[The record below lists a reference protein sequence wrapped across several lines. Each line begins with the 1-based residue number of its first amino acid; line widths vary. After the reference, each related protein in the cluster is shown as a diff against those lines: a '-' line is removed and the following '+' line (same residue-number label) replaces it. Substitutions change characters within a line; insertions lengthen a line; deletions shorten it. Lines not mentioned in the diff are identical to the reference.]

1 MRALLFETNKC
12 QIFRGD
18 TVLESSTKPEFSFE
32 YNSLMFDFLIDM
44 GKIIVENEIVQLTD
58 AQKEEVNT
66 YIDAV
71 EVDVEA
77 QLNLDSREYLV
88 NTDWYITR
96 KAEIGTAIPMDI
108 LAKRAEARAAITL
121 GPR

>member
-1 MRALLFETNKC
+1 
-12 QIFRGD
+12 
-18 TVLESSTKPEFSFE
+18 
-32 YNSLMFDFLIDM
+32 MFDFLIDM
-44 GKIIVENEIVQLTD
+44 GKMIVENEIVQLTD

>member
-18 TVLESSTKPEFSFE
+18 TVLESNMKPEFSFE

-66 YIDAV
+66 FIDAV
-71 EVDVEA
+71 EVDAEA

-96 KAEIGTAIPMDI
+96 RAEIGTAIPMDI

>member
-1 MRALLFETNKC
+1 MRALIFEFNKC

-18 TVLESSTKPEFSFE
+18 TVLESNIKPDFSFE
-32 YNSLMFDFLIDM
+32 YESLMFDFTIDM
-44 GKIIVENEIVQLTD
+44 GKIILHNEIVMLTTE
-58 AQKEEVNT
+58 QREEVNN

-71 EVDVEA
+71 EVNAEA
-77 QLNLDSREYLV
+77 QLNLDSRNYLV
-88 NTDWYITR
+88 ETDWYITR
-96 KAEIGTAIPMDI
+96 KAEIGTEIPMDI

>member
-18 TVLESSTKPEFSFE
+18 TVLESNIKPDFSFE

-44 GKIIVENEIVQLTD
+44 GKMIVENEIVQLTD

-66 YIDAV
+66 YIDTV
-71 EVDVEA
+71 EADAEA